1 MSSKLGIGDR
11 FPKLTVDL
19 ASRGTIELPE
29 GMNAKYR
36 IILFYR
42 GHW

>member
-1 MSSKLGIGDR
+1 MSEKLNAGDT
-11 FPKLTVDL
+11 FPRLTIDLVDGQTL
-19 ASRGTIELPE
+19 DLPD
-29 GMNAKYR
+29 GMEAKYR

>member
-1 MSSKLGIGDR
+1 MAEKLGTGEL
-11 FPKLTVDL
+11 FPRMTLNLADGGKL
-19 ASRGTIELPE
+19 ELPA
-29 GMNAKYR
+29 GLDAKYR

>member
-1 MSSKLGIGDR
+1 MAKKLGIGDR
-11 FPKLTVDL
+11 FPTMTLNLVDGTKL
-19 ASRGTIELPE
+19 ELPH

-36 IILFYR
+36 IMLFYR